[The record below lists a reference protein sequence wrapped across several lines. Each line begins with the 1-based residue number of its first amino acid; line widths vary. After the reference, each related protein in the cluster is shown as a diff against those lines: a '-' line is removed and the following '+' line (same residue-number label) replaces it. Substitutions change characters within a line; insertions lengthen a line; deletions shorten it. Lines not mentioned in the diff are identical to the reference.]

1 MSDVGMKLKR
11 VVTVSFLFVPVD
23 SDKSVLDGGGSI
35 YGAVE
40 DRLNPLSRRM
50 NENVEEDH
58 RWKLGK
64 LAHI

>member
-1 MSDVGMKLKR
+1 MKLKR
-11 VVTVSFLFVPVD
+11 VVTVSFLVVPVD
-23 SDKSVLDGGGSI
+23 SGEWALNGGGSI

-40 DRLNPLSRRM
+40 HRLNPVSRRM
-50 NENVEEDH
+50 NESIEEDH